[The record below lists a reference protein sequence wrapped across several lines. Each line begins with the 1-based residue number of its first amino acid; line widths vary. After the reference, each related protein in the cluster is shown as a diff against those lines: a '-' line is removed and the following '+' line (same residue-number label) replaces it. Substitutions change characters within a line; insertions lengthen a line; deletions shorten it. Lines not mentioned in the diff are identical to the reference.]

1 MTSLTYYIPS
11 LVFLIGKLGKQLTW
25 KNSFLLF
32 CKWDALRRVPKT
44 LAKEW
49 TLKLT
54 YKCGSATMS
63 AQILDNKRESSCS
76 FKYEIIILNTI

>member
-25 KNSFLLF
+25 KNSFSLF
-32 CKWDALRRVPKT
+32 CKCDVPKT

-54 YKCGSATMS
+54 CKCGSATMS